1 MNAVEFRQGQF
12 PLWKE
17 VLIMSEFLFPP
28 SLLFRSPYM
37 HTQLTKTPLTVM
49 LSLLI
54 ITFSLTLALS
64 ENTLN
69 ILGTTLQLIWAVI
82 LHKLGLF
89 EAWKRKGRGVQNL
102 IRRHQEELEALYGEG
117 TKEKTVE
124 SSDSSAV

>member
-1 MNAVEFRQGQF
+1 
-12 PLWKE
+12 
-17 VLIMSEFLFPP
+17 
-28 SLLFRSPYM
+28 M
-37 HTQLTKTPLTVM
+37 HTQLTTSPLTVM

-69 ILGTTLQLIWAVI
+69 ILGTTLQLIWAII